1 MIGSQAFQ
9 SFFYEENQNMSKL
22 TKSIIL
28 IFLVLLLDQ
37 ITKILVKT
45 NMFLGQEFSVLGD
58 WFLIHFVENNGMAF
72 GIEFAGEYGKVFL
85 SIFRIVAVAGIAWYM
100 VKLVKKEEVP
110 MGFIAC
116 VALILAGAIGNI
128 IDSAFYGLIF
138 NESHGQVSELLPN
151 EGGYSSFL
159 HGKVVDML
167 YFPLFSGR
175 YPEWLPFWGG
185 NSFLFFRPVFNIA
198 DSSITIGIFSIIIF
212 YRGLFNRLEQNEK
225 ETEVVSETSDGQDP
239 QTSEK

>member
-1 MIGSQAFQ
+1 
-9 SFFYEENQNMSKL
+9 MSKL
-22 TKSIIL
+22 SKSIIL
-28 IFLVLLLDQ
+28 IFLVLVLDQ
-37 ITKILVKT
+37 FTKILVKT

-85 SIFRIVAVAGIAWYM
+85 SIFRIVAVAGIAWYLF
-100 VKLVKKEEVP
+100 KLVKKDEVP

-128 IDSAFYGLIF
+128 IDSALYGLIF
-138 NESHGQVSELLPN
+138 SESHGQVAELFPA

-225 ETEVVSETSDGQDP
+225 EAEVVSEAVDGQDS
-239 QTSEK
+239 QIAEK

>member
-1 MIGSQAFQ
+1 MIGSPA
-9 SFFYEENQNMSKL
+9 SNHFFRKKSLIMSKL
-22 TKSIIL
+22 SKATLL
-28 IFLVLLLDQ
+28 IFLILLIDQ
-37 ITKILVKT
+37 FTKILVKT

-72 GIEFAGEYGKVFL
+72 GIEFAGEYGKMFL
-85 SIFRIVAVAGIAWYM
+85 SLFRIVAVAGIGWYM
-100 VKLVKKEEVP
+100 LKLVKKEEVP

-116 VALILAGAIGNI
+116 IALILAGAIGNI

-138 NESHGQVSELLPN
+138 NESYGQVAELFPP

-159 HGKVVDML
+159 HGRVVDML

-185 NSFLFFRPVFNIA
+185 NEFLFFRPVFNIA
-198 DSSITIGIFSIIIF
+198 DSSITIGIFSIILF
-212 YRGLFNRLEQNEK
+212 YRGLFNRLEQNEEK
-225 ETEVVSETSDGQDP
+225 PEVISETADGPESQM
-239 QTSEK
+239 SEK

>member
-1 MIGSQAFQ
+1 
-9 SFFYEENQNMSKL
+9 MSKL
-22 TKSIIL
+22 SKSIIL
-28 IFLVLLLDQ
+28 IFLVLVLDQ
-37 ITKILVKT
+37 FTKILVKT

-85 SIFRIVAVAGIAWYM
+85 SIFRIVAVAGIAWYLF
-100 VKLVKKEEVP
+100 KLVKKEEVP

-128 IDSAFYGLIF
+128 IDSALYGLIF
-138 NESHGQVSELLPN
+138 SESHGQVAELLPA

-225 ETEVVSETSDGQDP
+225 EAEVVSEAVDRQDS
-239 QTSEK
+239 QITEK

>member
-1 MIGSQAFQ
+1 
-9 SFFYEENQNMSKL
+9 
-22 TKSIIL
+22 
-28 IFLVLLLDQ
+28 
-37 ITKILVKT
+37 
-45 NMFLGQEFSVLGD
+45 MFLGQEFSVLGD

-85 SIFRIVAVAGIAWYM
+85 SIFRIVAVAGIAWYLF
-100 VKLVKKEEVP
+100 KLVKKEEVP

-128 IDSAFYGLIF
+128 IDSALYGLIF
-138 NESHGQVSELLPN
+138 SESHGQVAELFPA

-225 ETEVVSETSDGQDP
+225 EAEVVSEAVDRQDS
-239 QTSEK
+239 QITEK